1 MRPLLVLLAVT
12 VLGTPAFGAPGDP
25 RIVQGMV
32 EWPQALGTEAF
43 IVVRGDD
50 GQTYAVDVQN
60 AQRRGSGPVGAGNR
74 ISVVGVEA
82 SRPYEVSALAIGVG
96 DAATAAFPM
105 PPMPPPAPPTV
116 AAPATT
122 TPPAPAPQPL
132 WRLQGRIES
141 LPGTSAVVRGQDG
154 GSYTVDLSHLSE
166 LTRRSLRTGETI
178 TLFGVPRDDQR
189 LVANGYI
196 QSEGPPPAA
205 SPRTTD

>member
-1 MRPLLVLLAVT
+1 MRLLLVLLAVT
-12 VLGTPAFGAPGDP
+12 VFSAPAFGAPGDP
-25 RIVQGMV
+25 RIIQGMV
-32 EWPQALGTEAF
+32 EWPQALGTEPF
-43 IVVRGDD
+43 VVVRGDD

-82 SRPYEVSALAIGVG
+82 SRPHEVAALAVGVG
-96 DAATAAFPM
+96 DAAIAAFPM
-105 PPMPPPAPPTV
+105 PPMPPPDQPTV

-122 TPPAPAPQPL
+122 PPPAPAPDPL

-141 LPGTSAVVRGQDG
+141 LPGASAVVRGPDG
-154 GSYTVDLSHLSE
+154 ASYTVDLSQLSA
-166 LTRRSLRTGETI
+166 LTRSSLRTGETI